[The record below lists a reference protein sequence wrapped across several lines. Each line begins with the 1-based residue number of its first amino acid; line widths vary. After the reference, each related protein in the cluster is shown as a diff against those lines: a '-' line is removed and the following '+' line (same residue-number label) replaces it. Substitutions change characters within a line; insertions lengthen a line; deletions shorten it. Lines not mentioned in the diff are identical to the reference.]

1 MRLLIN
7 KHKDPVT
14 GNIALMSTEYLNE
27 TENITYE
34 MIENPPII
42 EAREGYTGSYVWNNE
57 TNTVDVEYTKNPIT
71 TEERIAAMQEVIDT
85 LVMGGM

>member
-1 MRLLIN
+1 MRLLVN

-57 TNTVDVEYTKNPIT
+57 KNSLDIAYIKNPVS
-71 TEERIAAMQEVIDT
+71 TEDRINAMQQVIDS
-85 LVMGGM
+85 LLMGGV